1 MGRIGGTELLV
12 ILLVALLIFG
22 PSKLA
27 DLGKSLGEGLKNFK
41 KGISSDDDVRPPAA
55 PPYAAPPPAPVHVP
69 APNAAPAAP
78 PPVAPPV
85 AGPAPSGGT
94 PNPTDPNRNAPSGSS

>member
-41 KGISSDDDVRPPAA
+41 KGISSEDEVK
-55 PPYAAPPPAPVHVP
+55 PPPPPGPGNP
-69 APNAAPAAP
+69 AQVAAP
-78 PPVAPPV
+78 PPVQPGGTANGPTAPGP
-85 AGPAPSGGT
+85 GDPNRSPPAPSG
-94 PNPTDPNRNAPSGSS
+94 SG

>member
-1 MGRIGGTELLV
+1 LV

-41 KGISSDDDVRPPAA
+41 KGISSDDEAKPPAASPPQPPAVPAA
-55 PPYAAPPPAPVHVP
+55 PPATGSAHVAGVPVP
-69 APNAAPAAP
+69 SATAPAAQP
-78 PPVAPPV
+78 GSTSGA
-85 AGPAPSGGT
+85 AGPGDPNRSPPAPSG
-94 PNPTDPNRNAPSGSS
+94 SG

>member
-41 KGISSDDDVRPPAA
+41 KGISSDDDVRPPAP
-55 PPYAAPPPAPVHVP
+55 PPYAAPPPAPVA
-69 APNAAPAAP
+69 APNVPPPAAP
-78 PPVAPPV
+78 VPPVAAPPV
-85 AGPAPSGGT
+85 AGPGGT
-94 PNPTDPNRNAPSGSS
+94 PSPTDPNRNAPS